1 MEATA
6 EQQNFT
12 ETETDLSPPA
22 GKGIWVLMRP
32 VKKGIATA
40 MAMGALGV
48 ILGLGSIALLAGC
61 LAGLLAADGH
71 PWWWFWGAVILT
83 IASIFL
89 RIHAFKVSHLA
100 AFDLEVILRSDL
112 AARLGRL
119 PLGYI
124 LQEGTGSLA
133 KVIQDDVRSLHA
145 FVADSTPM
153 VGRSVAMPAVTLIL
167 IAIIDWRLTLVSLAV
182 LLLGLAAMFLAMRG
196 NKELQRE
203 YDSLQERVAGTVI
216 EFVQAMPVVRTFD
229 DGASSF
235 GRYQTALEG
244 FKDVLIRWLQL
255 AGISGRIGFVLLGP
269 LPTLLALTCVG
280 FLLFRDGLVSIPTWT
295 AILLLGTG
303 LAESLMPLMWLN
315 HLIRKANAS
324 ALRIQQLQAKKLQF
338 SSAFPRQPRDNS
350 VTFENVSFA
359 YEGREDEALHKVSFH
374 APQGTVTALVG
385 PSGAGKTT
393 AARLIPRFWD
403 VTAGSLRIG
412 DVDVRDLETQ
422 TLMEHVSFVFQDT
435 FLFKDTI
442 AANIRLGRPEAT
454 DEEIEAAAKAAQI
467 HDFITSLPDGYN
479 TIAGERGT
487 RLSGGERQRVTIA
500 RAILRN
506 CPIVVLDE
514 ATAFADPENE
524 AAIIDAMANL
534 MQGKTVIII
543 AHRLATI
550 QNVDQIVVLDQ
561 GRVCEAGRHEELVA
575 HDGVYA
581 RLWKKYQQAQGWSLR
596 SQEKERKTL

>member
-1 MEATA
+1 MTTTA
-6 EQQNFT
+6 EQQAGMDT
-12 ETETDLSPPA
+12 MDTDLSPPA
-22 GKGIWVLMRP
+22 GKGIWALMHP
-32 VKKGIATA
+32 VKKGITTA

-48 ILGLGSIALLAGC
+48 ILGLGAIALLAGC
-61 LAGLLAADGH
+61 LAGLLEAGGN
-71 PWWWFWGAVILT
+71 PWWWFGGAVIFT
-83 IASIFL
+83 VGSFFL
-89 RIHAFKVSHLA
+89 RIHAFRVSHLA
-100 AFDLEVILRSDL
+100 AFDLEVILRTDM

-124 LQEGTGSLA
+124 LHEGTGSLA
-133 KVIQDDVRSLHA
+133 KVIQDDVRNLHA

-153 VGRSVAMPAVTLIL
+153 IGRSVAMPVVTLIL
-167 IAIIDWRLTLVSLAV
+167 IVIIDWRLTLVSLAV
-182 LLLGLAAMFLAMRG
+182 LLLGLGAMSLAMRS
-196 NKELQRE
+196 NRELQRE

-235 GRYQTALEG
+235 GRYQAALEG
-244 FKDVLIRWLQL
+244 FKDVLIRWLRL
-255 AGISGRIGFVLLGP
+255 AGTSGRIGFVLLGP
-269 LPTLLALTCVG
+269 LPTLLALTCTG
-280 FLLFRDGLVSIPTWT
+280 FLLFRHGLVSIPAWT

-324 ALRIQQLQAKKLQF
+324 ALRIQQLQTRKLQF
-338 SSAFPRQPRDNS
+338 SSAFPRQPRDAS
-350 VTFENVSFA
+350 VTFEEVCFA
-359 YEGREDEALHKVSFH
+359 YEGREDEALSSVSFH
-374 APQGTVTALVG
+374 VPEGTVTALVG

-393 AARLIPRFWD
+393 VARLIPRFWD
-403 VTAGSLRIG
+403 VTSGSVRIG
-412 DVDVRDLETQ
+412 DVDVRDLQPE

-435 FLFKDTI
+435 FLFKETI

-454 DEEIEAAAKAAQI
+454 DEEIRAAARAAQI
-467 HDFITSLPDGYN
+467 DDFITALPDGYA
-479 TIAGERGT
+479 TIAGERGG

-500 RAILRN
+500 RAILRD

-524 AAIIDAMANL
+524 AAIIAAMASL

-561 GRVCEAGRHEELVA
+561 GRVSETGKHSELLEKN
-575 HDGVYA
+575 GVYA
-581 RLWKKYQQAQGWSLR
+581 RLWQKYEQAQGWSLR
-596 SQEKERKTL
+596 G

>member
-12 ETETDLSPPA
+12 DIDTDLSPPT
-22 GKGIWVLMRP
+22 GKGIWALMAP
-32 VKKGIATA
+32 VKKGIVTA
-40 MAMGALGV
+40 MAMNALAV
-48 ILGLGSIALLAGC
+48 ILGLGSIGLLAGC
-61 LAGLLAADGH
+61 LAGLLEPGGH
-71 PWWWFWGAVILT
+71 PWRWFWSAVILT
-83 IASIFL
+83 AGSLFL
-89 RIHAFKVSHLA
+89 RVHAFKVSHLA
-100 AFDLEVILRSDL
+100 AFDLEVILRTDL

-119 PLGYI
+119 PLGYV
-124 LQEGTGSLA
+124 LQEGTGTLA
-133 KVIQDDVRSLHA
+133 KVIQDDVRNLHA
-145 FVADSTPM
+145 FVADSTPL
-153 VGRSVAMPAVTLIL
+153 VGRSVAMPVVTLLL
-167 IAIIDWRLTLVSLAV
+167 IVIIDWRLTLVSLAV
-182 LLLGLAAMFLAMRG
+182 LLMGIAVMSLAMRG

-229 DGASSF
+229 DGTSSF

-244 FKDVLIRWLQL
+244 FKDVLIRWYRIS
-255 AGISGRIGFVLLGP
+255 GTSGRIGFVLLGP

-280 FLLFRDGLVSIPTWT
+280 FILFRDGLVAIPTWT

-315 HLIRKANAS
+315 HLIRRANAS
-324 ALRIQQLQAKKLQF
+324 ALRIQKLQTRKLHF
-338 SSAFPRQPRDNS
+338 SSAFPRLPRDAS
-350 VTFENVSFA
+350 VTFEKVSFV
-359 YEGREDEALHKVSFH
+359 YEGREDEALIDVSFH
-374 APQGTVTALVG
+374 APQRTVTALVG

-393 AARLIPRFWD
+393 VARLIPRFWD
-403 VTAGSLRIG
+403 VTAGSVRVG
-412 DVDVRDLETQ
+412 DVDVRDLQTH

-435 FLFKDTI
+435 FLFKDTL
-442 AANIRLGRPEAT
+442 AANIRLGSPEAT
-454 DEEIEAAAKAAQI
+454 NEEVEAAARAAQI
-467 HDFITSLPDGYN
+467 HDFVTSLPKGYD

-524 AAIIDAMANL
+524 AAIIEAMANL
-534 MQGKTVIII
+534 MQSKTVIII

-561 GRVCEAGRHEELVA
+561 GRVSETGRHEELVA
-575 HDGVYA
+575 QDGVYA
-581 RLWKKYQQAQGWSLR
+581 RLWKKYQQAQGWNLR
-596 SQEKERKTL
+596 S

>member
-1 MEATA
+1 MEALA
-6 EQQNFT
+6 EHQIIAD
-12 ETETDLSPPA
+12 TDSSPPH
-22 GKGIWVLMRP
+22 GS
-32 VKKGIATA
+32 IATA
-40 MAMGALGV
+40 MIMGALGV

-61 LAGLLAADGH
+61 LAGLLHSGGH
-71 PWWWFWGAVILT
+71 PWLWFWGAVILT
-83 IASIFL
+83 TGSIFL

-100 AFDLEVILRSDL
+100 AFDLEVILRTDM
-112 AARLGRL
+112 ATRLGRL

-153 VGRSVAMPAVTLIL
+153 VGRSIAMPAVTLIL
-167 IAIIDWRLTLVSLAV
+167 IAIIDWRLTLVALAV
-182 LLLGLAAMFLAMRG
+182 LLLGLVAMFLAMRG
-196 NKELQRE
+196 NKGLQKE

-235 GRYQTALEG
+235 GRYQAALEG
-244 FKDVLIRWLQL
+244 FKDVLIRWLNL
-255 AGISGRIGFVLLGP
+255 SGTSGRLGVVLLGP
-269 LPTLLALTCVG
+269 LPTLLALACTG
-280 FLLFRDGLVSIPTWT
+280 FILFSHGLVSIPSWT

-324 ALRIQQLQAKKLQF
+324 ALRIQQLQTKPLQYA
-338 SSAFPRQPRDNS
+338 SAFPRLPRDAS
-350 VTFENVSFA
+350 VTFEEVSFA
-359 YEGREDEALHKVSFH
+359 YENRKDEALSKVSFH
-374 APQGTVTALVG
+374 VPQGTVTALVG

-393 AARLIPRFWD
+393 VARLIPRFWD
-403 VTAGSLRIG
+403 VTSGSVRVG
-412 DVDVRDLETQ
+412 DVDVRDLQTQ

-435 FLFKDTI
+435 FLFKDSI

-454 DEEIEAAAKAAQI
+454 DEEIQAAAKAAQI
-467 HDFITSLPDGYN
+467 HDFIISLPDGYD

-506 CPIVVLDE
+506 SPIVVLDE

-524 AAIIDAMANL
+524 AAIIEAMANL

-561 GRVCEAGRHEELVA
+561 GKVSETGQHAELLA
-575 HDGVYA
+575 KNGVYA
-581 RLWKKYQQAQGWSLR
+581 RLWNKYEQAQGWSLR
-596 SQEKERKTL
+596 S

>member
-1 MEATA
+1 MTDRD
-6 EQQNFT
+6 
-12 ETETDLSPPA
+12 TDLSPPV
-22 GKGIWVLMRP
+22 GKGIWALMHP

-48 ILGLGSIALLAGC
+48 ILGLGAIALLAGC
-61 LAGLLAADGH
+61 LAGLLKPGGH
-71 PWWWFWGAVILT
+71 PWWWFWGAVMLT
-83 IASIFL
+83 LGSLFL

-100 AFDLEVILRSDL
+100 AFDLEVILRTDM

-119 PLGYI
+119 PLGYL
-124 LQEGTGSLA
+124 LQEGTGALA
-133 KVIQDDVRSLHA
+133 KVLQDDVRNLHA

-153 VGRSVAMPAVTLIL
+153 VGRSVAMPVVTLML
-167 IAIIDWRLTLVSLAV
+167 IGIIDWRLTLVSLAV
-182 LLLGLAAMFLAMRG
+182 LLVGLIVMSMAMRS
-196 NKELQRE
+196 NKELQKA

-235 GRYQTALEG
+235 GRYQSALEG

-255 AGISGRIGFVLLGP
+255 AGTSGRIGVVLLGP
-269 LPTLLALTCVG
+269 LPTLLAVACTG
-280 FLLFRDGLVSIPTWT
+280 FILFRQGLASIPSWT

-315 HLIRKANAS
+315 HLIRRANAS
-324 ALRIQQLQAKKLQF
+324 ALRIQQLQARKLQF
-338 SSAFPRQPRDNS
+338 SSAFARMPRDAS
-350 VTFENVSFA
+350 VTFEKVSFT
-359 YEGREDEALHKVSFH
+359 YEGRQDEALSKVSFH
-374 APQGTVTALVG
+374 APQGKVTALVG

-393 AARLIPRFWD
+393 VARLIPRFWD
-403 VTAGSLRIG
+403 VTAGSVRVG
-412 DVDVRDLETQ
+412 DVDVRDLQTQ
-422 TLMEHVSFVFQDT
+422 TLMDHVAFVFQDT
-435 FLFKDTI
+435 FLFKDTL

-454 DEEIEAAAKAAQI
+454 DEEVQAAAKAAQI
-467 HDFITSLPDGYN
+467 HEFITRLPDGYD

-487 RLSGGERQRVTIA
+487 RLSGGERQRVTLA

-524 AAIIDAMANL
+524 AAIIAAMANL
-534 MQGKTVIII
+534 MRGKTVIII

-550 QNVDQIVVLDQ
+550 QHVDQIVVLDQ
-561 GRVCEAGRHEELVA
+561 GRVSETGRHEALLEQ
-575 HDGVYA
+575 DGVYT
-581 RLWKKYQQAQGWSLR
+581 RLWKKYEQAQGWSLR
-596 SQEKERKTL
+596 GEKRTTQ

>member
-1 MEATA
+1 MTTTA
-6 EQQNFT
+6 EQQT
-12 ETETDLSPPA
+12 GMDTMDTDLSPPA
-22 GKGIWVLMRP
+22 GKGIWALMHP

-40 MAMGALGV
+40 MSMGALGV
-48 ILGLGSIALLAGC
+48 ILGLGAIALLAGC
-61 LAGLLAADGH
+61 LAGLLKAGGH

-83 IASIFL
+83 IGSIFL

-100 AFDLEVILRSDL
+100 AFDLEVILRNDM

-124 LQEGTGSLA
+124 LQEGTGALA
-133 KVIQDDVRSLHA
+133 KVIQDDVRNLHA
-145 FVADSTPM
+145 FVADSTPL
-153 VGRSVAMPAVTLIL
+153 VGRSVAMPVITLL
-167 IAIIDWRLTLVSLAV
+167 LVVIIDWRLTLVSLAV
-182 LLLGLAAMFLAMRG
+182 LLVGLAVMSLAMRN
-196 NKELQRE
+196 NKALQRE

-244 FKDVLIRWLQL
+244 FKDVLIRWLRL
-255 AGISGRIGFVLLGP
+255 SGTSGRIGFVLLGP
-269 LPTLLALTCVG
+269 LPTLLALTCTG
-280 FLLFRDGLVSIPTWT
+280 YILFRHGLVSIPTWT

-324 ALRIQQLQAKKLQF
+324 ALRIQELQAKPLQF
-338 SSAFPRQPRDNS
+338 SSAFPRLPRDAS
-350 VTFENVSFA
+350 VTFEKVSFA
-359 YEGREDEALHKVSFH
+359 YEGRKDKALSEVSFH

-393 AARLIPRFWD
+393 VARLIPRFWD
-403 VTAGSLRIG
+403 VTTGSVRIG
-412 DVDVRDLETQ
+412 DVDVRDLQTQ
-422 TLMEHVSFVFQDT
+422 TLMDYVSFVFQDT
-435 FLFKDTI
+435 FLFKDSI

-524 AAIIDAMANL
+524 VAIIEAMVNL
-534 MQGKTVIII
+534 MQNKTVIII

-561 GRVCEAGRHEELVA
+561 GRVSETGRHEELVKQ
-575 HDGVYA
+575 DGVYA
-581 RLWKKYQQAQGWSLR
+581 RLWEKYQQAQGWSLR
-596 SQEKERKTL
+596 S

>member
-6 EQQNFT
+6 KQQNLT
-12 ETETDLSPPA
+12 DMDTDLYSPA
-22 GKGIWVLMRP
+22 EKGIWVLMRP

-40 MAMGALGV
+40 MTMGALGV
-48 ILGLGSIALLAGC
+48 VLGLGAIALMAGC
-61 LAGLLAADGH
+61 LAGLLQSGGH

-83 IASIFL
+83 IGSLVL
-89 RIHAFKVSHLA
+89 RVHAFKVSHLA
-100 AFDLEVILRSDL
+100 AFDLEVILRSDM

-133 KVIQDDVRSLHA
+133 KVIQDDVRNLHA
-145 FVADSTPM
+145 FVADSTPL
-153 VGRSVAMPAVTLIL
+153 VGRSVAMPMVTLLL

-182 LLLGLAAMFLAMRG
+182 LLLGLAVISLAMRS

-235 GRYQTALEG
+235 GRYQSALEG
-244 FKDVLIRWLQL
+244 FKDVLIKWLRV
-255 AGISGRIGFVLLGP
+255 GGTSGRIGVVLLGP
-269 LPTLLALTCVG
+269 LPTLLALACIG
-280 FLLFRDGLVSIPTWT
+280 FILFNHGLISIPSWT

-324 ALRIQQLQAKKLQF
+324 ALRIQQLQARKLQF
-338 SSAFPRQPRDNS
+338 SSAFPRLPRDAS
-350 VTFENVSFA
+350 VTFEEVSFA
-359 YEGREDEALHKVSFH
+359 YEGREDEALNKVSFH
-374 APQGTVTALVG
+374 VPQGTVTALVG

-393 AARLIPRFWD
+393 VARLIPRFWD
-403 VTAGSLRIG
+403 VTSGSVRVG
-412 DVDVRDLETQ
+412 DVDVRDLQTQ
-422 TLMEHVSFVFQDT
+422 TLMAHVSFVFQDT
-435 FLFKDTI
+435 FLFQDTI

-454 DEEIEAAAKAAQI
+454 DEEVQAAARAAQI
-467 HDFITSLPDGYN
+467 HDFIISLPKGYA

-500 RAILRN
+500 RAILRA

-524 AAIIDAMANL
+524 VAIIAAMANL

-561 GRVCEAGRHEELVA
+561 GQVSEAGRHEELLEQE
-575 HDGVYA
+575 GVYA
-581 RLWKKYQQAQGWSLR
+581 RLWKKYAQAQGWSLR
-596 SQEKERKTL
+596 G

>member
-1 MEATA
+1 MAATT
-6 EQQNFT
+6 EQQIHT
-12 ETETDLSPPA
+12 DMDSDLSPPP

-48 ILGLGSIALLAGC
+48 ILGLGSIALFAGC
-61 LAGLLAADGH
+61 LAGLLAAGGH

-89 RIHAFKVSHLA
+89 RVHAFKVSHLA
-100 AFDLEVILRSDL
+100 AFDLEVILRSDM
-112 AARLGRL
+112 ATRLGRL

-145 FVADSTPM
+145 FVADSTPL
-153 VGRSVAMPAVTLIL
+153 VGRSVAMPVATLLL
-167 IAIIDWRLTLVSLAV
+167 IAIIDWRLTLVSLVILFAGIAV
-182 LLLGLAAMFLAMRG
+182 MSLAMRS

-244 FKDVLIRWLQL
+244 FKDVLIRWLKI
-255 AGISGRIGFVLLGP
+255 AGTSGRIGFVLLGP
-269 LPTLLALTCVG
+269 LPTLLALTYVG
-280 FLLFRDGLVSIPTWT
+280 YILFRDGLISIPTWT

-324 ALRIQQLQAKKLQF
+324 ALRIQQLQDKKLQF
-338 SSAFPRQPRDNS
+338 SSAFPRLPRDNS
-350 VTFENVSFA
+350 VTFEKVSFA
-359 YEGREDEALHKVSFH
+359 YESREDEALREVSFH

-403 VTAGSLRIG
+403 VTAGSVRIG

-442 AANIRLGRPEAT
+442 AANIRLGRPDASD
-454 DEEIEAAAKAAQI
+454 DEVQEAAKAAQI
-467 HDFITSLPDGYN
+467 HDFITRLPDGYN

-487 RLSGGERQRVTIA
+487 RFSGGERQRVTIA

-524 AAIIDAMANL
+524 AAIIEAMANL

-543 AHRLATI
+543 AHRLTTI

-561 GRVCEAGRHEELVA
+561 GRVSETGRHKELVA
-575 HDGVYA
+575 QDGVYA

-596 SQEKERKTL
+596 S

>member
-1 MEATA
+1 MDS
-6 EQQNFT
+6 
-12 ETETDLSPPA
+12 DLSPPP

-48 ILGLGSIALLAGC
+48 ILGLGSIALFAGC
-61 LAGLLAADGH
+61 LAGLLAAGGH

-89 RIHAFKVSHLA
+89 RVHAFKVSHLA
-100 AFDLEVILRSDL
+100 AFDLEVILRSDM
-112 AARLGRL
+112 ATRLGRL

-145 FVADSTPM
+145 FVADSTPL
-153 VGRSVAMPAVTLIL
+153 VGRSVAMPVATLLL
-167 IAIIDWRLTLVSLAV
+167 IAIIDWRLTLVSLVILFAGIAV
-182 LLLGLAAMFLAMRG
+182 MSLAMRS

-244 FKDVLIRWLQL
+244 FKDVLIRWLKI
-255 AGISGRIGFVLLGP
+255 AGTSGRIGFVLLGP
-269 LPTLLALTCVG
+269 LPTLLALTYVG
-280 FLLFRDGLVSIPTWT
+280 YILFRDGLISIPTWT

-324 ALRIQQLQAKKLQF
+324 ALRIQQLQDKKLQF
-338 SSAFPRQPRDNS
+338 SSAFPRLPRDNS
-350 VTFENVSFA
+350 VTFEKVSFA
-359 YEGREDEALHKVSFH
+359 YESREDEALREVSFH

-403 VTAGSLRIG
+403 VTAGSVRIG

-442 AANIRLGRPEAT
+442 AANIRLGRPDASD
-454 DEEIEAAAKAAQI
+454 DEVQEAAKAAQI
-467 HDFITSLPDGYN
+467 HDFITRLPDGYN

-487 RLSGGERQRVTIA
+487 RFSGGERQRVTIA

-524 AAIIDAMANL
+524 AAIIEAMANL

-543 AHRLATI
+543 AHRLTTI

-561 GRVCEAGRHEELVA
+561 GRVSETGRHKELVA
-575 HDGVYA
+575 QDGVYA

-596 SQEKERKTL
+596 S

>member
-295 AILLLGTG
+295 AG
-303 LAESLMPLMWLN
+303 L
-315 HLIRKANAS
+315 
-324 ALRIQQLQAKKLQF
+324 
-338 SSAFPRQPRDNS
+338 
-350 VTFENVSFA
+350 
-359 YEGREDEALHKVSFH
+359 
-374 APQGTVTALVG
+374 
-385 PSGAGKTT
+385 
-393 AARLIPRFWD
+393 
-403 VTAGSLRIG
+403 
-412 DVDVRDLETQ
+412 
-422 TLMEHVSFVFQDT
+422 
-435 FLFKDTI
+435 TI
-442 AANIRLGRPEAT
+442 
-454 DEEIEAAAKAAQI
+454 
-467 HDFITSLPDGYN
+467 
-479 TIAGERGT
+479 
-487 RLSGGERQRVTIA
+487 
-500 RAILRN
+500 
-506 CPIVVLDE
+506 
-514 ATAFADPENE
+514 
-524 AAIIDAMANL
+524 
-534 MQGKTVIII
+534 
-543 AHRLATI
+543 
-550 QNVDQIVVLDQ
+550 
-561 GRVCEAGRHEELVA
+561 
-575 HDGVYA
+575 
-581 RLWKKYQQAQGWSLR
+581 
-596 SQEKERKTL
+596 

>member
-1 MEATA
+1 METTA
-6 EQQNFT
+6 EQQT
-12 ETETDLSPPA
+12 LTDMDTDLSPPA

-40 MAMGALGV
+40 MTMGALGV
-48 ILGLGSIALLAGC
+48 ILGLGSIALFAGC
-61 LAGLLAADGH
+61 LTGLLAADGH

-83 IASIFL
+83 AGSIFL
-89 RIHAFKVSHLA
+89 RVHSFKVSHLA
-100 AFDLEVILRSDL
+100 AFDLEVILRSDM

-124 LQEGTGSLA
+124 LQEGTGSLT
-133 KVIQDDVRSLHA
+133 KVIQDDVRNLHA

-153 VGRSVAMPAVTLIL
+153 VGRSVAMPTATLLL
-167 IAIIDWRLTLVSLAV
+167 IAIIDWRLTLVSLVILFAGIAV
-182 LLLGLAAMFLAMRG
+182 MSLAMRS

-244 FKDVLIRWLQL
+244 FKDVLIRWFKI
-255 AGISGRIGFVLLGP
+255 AGTSGRIGFVLLGP

-280 FLLFRDGLVSIPTWT
+280 YVLFRDGLISIPTWT

-324 ALRIQQLQAKKLQF
+324 ALRIQQLQTKKLQF
-338 SSAFPRQPRDNS
+338 SSAFPRLPRDNS
-350 VTFENVSFA
+350 VTFEKVSFA
-359 YEGREDEALHKVSFH
+359 YEGREDEALREVSFH

-403 VTAGSLRIG
+403 VTAGSIRIG
-412 DVDVRDLETQ
+412 DVDIRDLETE

-467 HDFITSLPDGYN
+467 HDFITGLPDGYN

-524 AAIIDAMANL
+524 AAIIEAMVNL

-561 GRVCEAGRHEELVA
+561 GQVSETGRHEELVA
-575 HDGVYA
+575 QDGVYA

-596 SQEKERKTL
+596 S